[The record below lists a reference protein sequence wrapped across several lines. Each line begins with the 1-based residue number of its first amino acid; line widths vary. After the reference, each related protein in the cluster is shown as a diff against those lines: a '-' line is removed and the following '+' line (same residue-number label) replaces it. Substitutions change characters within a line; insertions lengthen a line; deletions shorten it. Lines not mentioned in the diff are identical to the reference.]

1 MGQYRPLK
9 DLLKISRLFR
19 NAIES
24 IPASERPINL
34 QGFPAGACGDAVLL
48 LGTYLIELGEA
59 PFHYMLGDTTTD
71 RDDPKW
77 SSHAWMQRDRLVI
90 DITADQFDGIDEGV
104 IVATDSS
111 WHDSLNGEELHVADF
126 NVYEQNTFSPL
137 GGFYQEIK
145 RILQRGD

>member
-1 MGQYRPLK
+1 MRQGRTVEELK
-9 DLLKISRLFR
+9 EIARGFR
-19 NAIES
+19 RAIES
-24 IPASERPINL
+24 IPASERPITL

-77 SSHAWMQRDRLVI
+77 SSHAWMQRDGVVI
-90 DITADQFDGIDEGV
+90 DITADQFDGFDEAV
-104 IVATDSS
+104 IVAMDSS
-111 WHDSLNGEELHVADF
+111 WHDSLNGKERHVADF

-145 RILQRGD
+145 KILQRGD